1 MTFEQIEM
9 LLQETPYL
17 GLSCVKDANN
27 FYFTSNHALFSMDA
41 AESEEEALA
50 IMQEDAKRLAAK
62 GYTIEWQKDVV

>member
-17 GLSCVKDANN
+17 GLSCVKDDNN

-62 GYTIEWQKDVV
+62 GYTIEWQKNVV